1 MPSVDK
7 SMDQR
12 KDGFFSMITGFLG
25 FLNTRK
31 QAYTGKPASAM
42 YYDEKKGRYVIAG
55 EEESDDDEPPPPPP
69 GVKKIAQDKE
79 EAKSPKKEDDGKVQ
93 GLNALTSVG
102 FGGALANRG
111 RGRGRGRGAPAAS
124 RFPQTFGANNLK
136 QEEPPLEKK
145 TDPKLFETAL
155 DISTNEG
162 AKTEEQPVADPDT
175 SKGHKRNSSIQS
187 SNPIQ
192 TQNYDKDREQMW
204 Q

>member
-1 MPSVDK
+1 MAMRGRGRGIPPTGRGGGPPSRAPMPGGNTMPPALQKKRSFGNPDQFEEEQKEAEETKKEEEDRPLQIKKKLPEATPMPSVDK
-7 SMDQR
+7 GLEQR

-69 GVKKIAQDKE
+69 GARRVVEEEKKQEPA
-79 EAKSPKKEDDGKVQ
+79 KEDDGKVQ

-111 RGRGRGRGAPAAS
+111 RGRGRGRAAPAAS
-124 RFPQTFGANNLK
+124 RFP
-136 QEEPPLEKK
+136 
-145 TDPKLFETAL
+145 
-155 DISTNEG
+155 
-162 AKTEEQPVADPDT
+162 
-175 SKGHKRNSSIQS
+175 
-187 SNPIQ
+187 
-192 TQNYDKDREQMW
+192 
-204 Q
+204 